1 MHKKFHFL
9 RSALVLGLILVVFFI
24 WNLCTP
30 AQQPTGVDIL
40 KKRIARIGKLPFSR
54 AVPVRYLDNDELR
67 NEVEKRFNSS
77 YSKKMA
83 QKEAVFIRL
92 MGFTGETLDVF
103 RIRKRIAL
111 DNVGGY
117 YDKVNKELLA
127 LREYRS
133 VDYVN
138 SMILLHELRHSLQ
151 DIYFDLQSLLD
162 KRPYSD
168 FDDRRLALLAALEG
182 DATFL
187 MVQCSD
193 LDPRLLAST
202 QTADALI
209 SFAPVAKASMLYREP
224 EVIKKQLVMPFIQGL
239 RFFNTIYKRRKWKG
253 VNRVLKRPPLSS
265 EQILHP
271 KKYLKNEKPN
281 EVSIRY
287 VPRGFNLYHSGVIGE
302 YYLNVLLSPMGQE
315 EDLDFAQGWGGD
327 MFHIFKDPRKPRYF
341 LLWKAQWD
349 KDVYC
354 SHFYTDFKRFLEWRF
369 RVRFK
374 LGQPAERQFIA
385 GRGVNADGKEEYFF
399 LMKFEDRLVYARSN
413 DKNQMNTFI
422 YGGNYD

>member
-1 MHKKFHFL
+1 MGFIPVILAIWHFT
-9 RSALVLGLILVVFFI
+9 I
-24 WNLCTP
+24 P
-30 AQQPTGVDIL
+30 AQHPTGVDIL
-40 KKRIARIGKLPFSR
+40 KKRIAKIGKLPFSR
-54 AVPVRYLDNDELR
+54 HVPVRYMDNEELR
-67 NEVEKRFNSS
+67 KEVAKRFDSE
-77 YSKKMA
+77 YSRDLAK
-83 QKEAVFIRL
+83 KEAVFIRL
-92 MGFTGETLDVF
+92 LGYTDETLDIF
-103 RIRKRIAL
+103 QARRRITL

-117 YDKVNKELLA
+117 YDRVNKELLT
-127 LREYRS
+127 LNEYRS

-151 DIYFDLQSLLD
+151 DIYYDVQSLLD
-162 KRPYSD
+162 SRSYSD
-168 FDDRRLALLAALEG
+168 FDDRKLALLAALEG

-224 EVIKKQLVMPFIQGL
+224 LVIKKQLVMPFIQGL
-239 RFFNTIYKRRKWKG
+239 RFFNHIFKKKKWNG

-271 KKYLKNEKPN
+271 KKYLKNEKPIA
-281 EVSIRY
+281 VSIRY
-287 VPRGFNLYHSGVIGE
+287 APRGFKLYHSGVIGE
-302 YYLNVLLSPMGQE
+302 YYLNVLLSPMSQQE
-315 EDLDFAQGWGGD
+315 EFDFAGGWGGD
-327 MFHIFKDPRKPRYF
+327 LYHIYRDPAKPNYF
-341 LLWKAQWD
+341 LLWKSQWD
-349 KDVYC
+349 KQIFC

-369 RVRFK
+369 GVRFK
-374 LGQPAERQFIA
+374 KGKPAERPFIA
-385 GRGVNADGKEEYFF
+385 GRGVNATGKEEYFF
-399 LMKFEDRLVYARSN
+399 LMKFEDRLIYARSN